1 MKSIVLLSPR
11 GYCAG
16 VERAIKVVDIALKKY
31 GAPIYVR
38 KQIVHNTH
46 VVKWLEQRGAIFV
59 NDIDDVPPNQY
70 IVFSAHGVSPAVR
83 SAAKLKKLQVFD
95 ATCPL
100 VTKVH
105 NEVIRYTKLGYLI
118 LLIGHKEHEEIEGTY
133 GESPNSII
141 IIENIRDVNNLSL
154 DLDKYNNKIIWLSQT
169 TLSVDD
175 TKSIVE
181 ALKNKYPM
189 LKDPPTS
196 DICYAT
202 QNRQDAIKNSI
213 NRWDILLV
221 VGSTTSSNANRL
233 VEIAQYYNK
242 PSHLINDYVD
252 INIEWLHNINRI
264 GITSGASTPDIII
277 KNIIKYLSNYNY
289 NVDYEYKDSIEDIIF
304 RLPKEFNTR

>member
-181 ALKNKYPM
+181 ALKNK
-189 LKDPPTS
+189 
-196 DICYAT
+196 
-202 QNRQDAIKNSI
+202 
-213 NRWDILLV
+213 
-221 VGSTTSSNANRL
+221 
-233 VEIAQYYNK
+233 
-242 PSHLINDYVD
+242 
-252 INIEWLHNINRI
+252 
-264 GITSGASTPDIII
+264 
-277 KNIIKYLSNYNY
+277 
-289 NVDYEYKDSIEDIIF
+289 
-304 RLPKEFNTR
+304 